1 MAFLTRQELIT
12 VARAEKVTRI
22 ADNDDL
28 IIQQA
33 INTAIT
39 EVKSR
44 LTPNNK
50 KAWMDGR
57 FRYDVNKIFSQT
69 GDDRNDLILDI
80 TKVVALWWLI
90 LRNNPGVDY
99 EVVAARYQFGI
110 DYLKDL
116 ATGEANDGTL
126 PLLQEPV
133 DENGDP
139 ISTAKPFS
147 TGSRKK
153 FAHDY

>member
-1 MAFLTRQELIT
+1 MPFLTKEELKT
-12 VARAEKVTRI
+12 VIRAEKVTRI

-50 KAWMDGR
+50 KAWRDGR
-57 FRYDVNKIFSQT
+57 LRYNVDAIFNQT

-90 LRNNPGVDY
+90 MRNNAGVDY
-99 EVVAARYQFGI
+99 EIIAARYQFGI

-126 PLLQEPV
+126 PQLEDPV
-133 DENGDP
+133 DEDGNP
-139 ISTAKPFS
+139 ISNAKPFS

-153 FAHDY
+153 FRHDY

>member
-1 MAFLTRQELIT
+1 MAFLTKEELKT
-12 VARAEKVTRI
+12 VIRSEKVSRI

-44 LTPNNK
+44 LTPNHK

-57 FRYDVNKIFSQT
+57 LRYDVDAIFKQT
-69 GDDRNDLILDI
+69 GQNRNDLILDI

-90 LRNNPGVDY
+90 LRNNAGVDY
-99 EVVAARYQFGI
+99 EIIAARYQFGV

-126 PLLQEPV
+126 PVLEEPV
-133 DENGDP
+133 DEEGNP
-139 ISTAKPFS
+139 LSATKPFRM
-147 TGSRKK
+147 GSRRK
-153 FAHDY
+153 FNHEY